1 MSAGSISARLAEIV
15 MPNPYPGKFVCIFQ
29 PPDDPP
35 TTFMDLRIYSS
46 EWDSSSGIAIRK

>member
-1 MSAGSISARLAEIV
+1 MSAGSNSGRLAEMV

-35 TTFMDLRIYSS
+35 TTFMDLGIYSS